1 MSYQELL
8 TLDKALIQADAG
20 CGKTY
25 TILDSLKYITEGK
38 ALILTHTHAGVK
50 SIKDKANL
58 LDIKPNV
65 YYVTTIHSF
74 AKQYLH
80 AFYVKKDIPKEE
92 DSSYYDFILNKSKDI
107 FSTSIVQDVI
117 KTSYKYIFVD
127 EYQDC
132 TKNQHEI
139 IMLISQHLKTYL
151 FGDPMQGIYN
161 FNRRDLLVNWETD
174 IPKEFN
180 KLFLDKPYRW
190 INNNEG
196 LGKDIKEIRSKLEK
210 RENININAYKSI
222 EYIRDPGNFRTIP
235 EIYNIL
241 SQNEKVLLIDAN
253 SYMLN
258 SRVKFAY
265 KYNMQFK
272 VMEAITEKE
281 FYKIAKLLDNYEKN
295 YDTTYIKTV
304 FTTLFKS
311 SINKYFRDNFILKS
325 NIFTSPN
332 DIVRKFAKLY
342 YYFQNEYTK
351 SKLLQVLETII
362 QLPEIKLYRHELF
375 YDLYKAIL
383 EADSNNTTIYQ
394 AMCSIRNN
402 KSILGYKPPNKCIG
416 TTLITK
422 GLEFDVVVLLNAD
435 KFKDPKNF
443 YVAISRA
450 CKKLYIVSPTKQ
462 LYPYK

>member
-1 MSYQELL
+1 MNYQKLL
-8 TLDKALIQADAG
+8 NIDKALIQADAG

-25 TILDSLKYITEGK
+25 TIVESLKHITEGK

-58 LDIKPNV
+58 LGIKPNV
-65 YYVTTIHSF
+65 YYITTIHSF
-74 AKQYLH
+74 AKQYLQ
-80 AFYVKKDIPKEE
+80 AFYVKEDIPKEE

-117 KTSYKYIFVD
+117 KASYKYIFVD

-161 FNRRDLLVNWETD
+161 FNGRDLLVNWETD

-180 KLFLDKPYRW
+180 KLCLDKPYRW

-196 LGKDIKEIRSKLEK
+196 LGKDIKDIRSKLENQD
-210 RENININAYKSI
+210 NININAYKNI
-222 EYIRDPGNFRTIP
+222 EYIQDPGNFRTIP

-311 SINKYFRDNFILKS
+311 SINQYL
-325 NIFTSPN
+325 
-332 DIVRKFAKLY
+332 RKFAN
-342 YYFQNEYTK
+342 FQNEYTK
-351 SKLLQVLETII
+351 NKLLQVLKTII
-362 QLPEIKLYRHELF
+362 QLPGIKLYRHELF
-375 YDLYKAIL
+375 YDLCKAIS
-383 EADSNNTTIYQ
+383 EAASNNTTIYQ

-402 KSILGYKPPNKCIG
+402 KSILGYNPPNKCIG

-450 CKKLYIVSPTKQ
+450 CKKLYIVSPTQQ
-462 LYPYK
+462 LSPYKSPIMN

>member
-1 MSYQELL
+1 MNYQELL
-8 TLDKALIQADAG
+8 TLDKALIQAAAG

-25 TILDSLKYITEGK
+25 TIVESLRHITEGR

-58 LDIKPNV
+58 LGIKPNV

-74 AKQYLH
+74 AKQYLQ
-80 AFYVKKDIPKEE
+80 AFYVKEDIPKEE

-117 KTSYKYIFVD
+117 EASYKYIFVD

-139 IMLISQHLKTYL
+139 IMLISRHLKTYL

-161 FNRRDLLVNWETD
+161 FNGRDLLVNWETD
-174 IPKEFN
+174 IPKEF
-180 KLFLDKPYRW
+180 KKIYLDKPYRW

-196 LGKDIKEIRSKLEK
+196 LGRDIKKIRSKLEK
-210 RENININAYKSI
+210 RENININDYMNI
-222 EYIRDPGNFRTIP
+222 EYIQDPRNFRAIHK
-235 EIYNIL
+235 IYNIL

-258 SRVKFAY
+258 SRVKFAST
-265 KYNMQFK
+265 YNMRFQ

-281 FYKIAKLLDNYEKN
+281 FYKIARLLDNYERD
-295 YDTTYIKTV
+295 YDTINIKTV

-311 SINKYFRDNFILKS
+311 SINKYFSNNFILKR
-325 NIFTSPN
+325 NISTSPN
-332 DIVRKFAKLY
+332 EIVKKFSNLY
-342 YYFQNEYTK
+342 YNFQNEYTK
-351 SKLLQVLETII
+351 NALLQVLKTII

-375 YDLYKAIL
+375 HDLCNTIS
-383 EADSNNTTIYQ
+383 EAASNNTTIYQ

-422 GLEFDVVVLLNAD
+422 GLEFDIVVLLNAD

-450 CKKLYIVSPTKQ
+450 CKKLYIVSPTQ
-462 LYPYK
+462 ILHPYS